1 MSCKPLGPRSS
12 CRSPG
17 GGRCGCT
24 PPCSWAPPDTT
35 GTQHWG
41 TASAP
46 SLPGQRGRAPAADT
60 HTLVSW
66 NVCCCVHALYTLCTR
81 SKGKGTSCRH
91 TRGLVLERM
100 LLCTRSVHV
109 LYQVKGE
116 GQQLQTHTR
125 LFLGMYVVV
134 HMLCTRSKGKGTS
147 CRRTHALVLECM
159 LLCTRS
165 VPSQRGR
172 APTADTHIC
181 ALSWNVS
188 RVYMLSSRSKGKGTN
203 YRHTHTHT
211 HALALKCILL
221 CTCSVPSQERAAS
234 TAHRHRHTHMSWT
247 YVFVQTWYQVK
258 SGGHQMHRDTDGE
271 NQTQTHMHR
280 QSYCACTKI
289 VRCNAPGDQSPYAHN
304 FG

>member
-1 MSCKPLGPRSS
+1 MLLCTRSVHALYQVKGEGHQLQTHTRTCLGTYVVVYTLCTRSV
-12 CRSPG
+12 
-17 GGRCGCT
+17 
-24 PPCSWAPPDTT
+24 
-35 GTQHWG
+35 
-41 TASAP
+41 
-46 SLPGQRGRAPAADT
+46 PGQRGRATAADT

-66 NVCCCVHALYTLCTR
+66 NVCRCAHA
-81 SKGKGTSCRH
+81 
-91 TRGLVLERM
+91 
-100 LLCTRSVHV
+100 

-116 GQQLQTHTR
+116 GHQLQTHTCTC
-125 LFLGMYVVV
+125 LGMYVVV
-134 HMLCTRSKGKGTS
+134 YHSVPGQRGRAPAEDTHMLI
-147 CRRTHALVLECM
+147 LECM

-188 RVYMLSSRSKGKGTN
+188 RVYMLSTRSKGKGTN
-203 YRHTHTHT
+203 CRHTHTHTHTHT

-221 CTCSVPSQERAAS
+221 CTCSVPSQEGAAS

-304 FG
+304 FW

>member
-1 MSCKPLGPRSS
+1 MLLCTRSVHALYQVKGEGHQLQTHTRTCLGTYVVVYTL
-12 CRSPG
+12 
-17 GGRCGCT
+17 CT
-24 PPCSWAPPDTT
+24 CSV
-35 GTQHWG
+35 
-41 TASAP
+41 
-46 SLPGQRGRAPAADT
+46 PGQRGRATAADT

-66 NVCCCVHALYTLCTR
+66 NVCRCAHA
-81 SKGKGTSCRH
+81 
-91 TRGLVLERM
+91 
-100 LLCTRSVHV
+100 

-116 GQQLQTHTR
+116 GHQLQTP
-125 LFLGMYVVV
+125 
-134 HMLCTRSKGKGTS
+134 
-147 CRRTHALVLECM
+147 HALVLECM

-188 RVYMLSSRSKGKGTN
+188 RVYMLSTRSKGKGTN
-203 YRHTHTHT
+203 CRHTHTHT

-221 CTCSVPSQERAAS
+221 CTCSEPSQERAAS
-234 TAHRHRHTHMSWT
+234 TAHRHRHRHTHMSWT

>member
-1 MSCKPLGPRSS
+1 MSCKPLGPRAS

-60 HTLVSW
+60 HTLVCW

-159 LLCTRS
+159 LLCTTLYQ
-165 VPSQRGR
+165 VKGEGHQLK
-172 APTADTHIC
+172 THTC
-181 ALSWNVS
+181 LSWNVCCC
-188 RVYMLSSRSKGKGTN
+188 V
-203 YRHTHTHT
+203 HD
-211 HALALKCILL
+211 
-221 CTCSVPSQERAAS
+221 Q
-234 TAHRHRHTHMSWT
+234 
-247 YVFVQTWYQVK
+247 YQVK
-258 SGGHQMHRDTDGE
+258 GEGHQL
-271 NQTQTHMHR
+271 QTHTFVHLVGM
-280 QSYCACTKI
+280 
-289 VRCNAPGDQSPYAHN
+289 
-304 FG
+304 